1 MAKKENEKAEAANV
15 VEQTTPEAVVGNAT
29 TETTETTAETV
40 ETVNVENNNKE
51 AANVENIDAAEV
63 PENAEEISND
73 EALKLAADEVNK
85 LREENTVLKAQLDEA
100 TQKLQAVE
108 ETVGKLEEKLKAA
121 AAGNGGN
128 NEYYIELLAQFDAKI
143 DEYAGLRRERLRK
156 EFIIDLKEEIQRQ
169 KDLLKNA

>member
-15 VEQTTPEAVVGNAT
+15 VEQTTPEAVVENA
-29 TETTETTAETV
+29 TTETTAETV

-51 AANVENIDAAEV
+51 AANVENIDAVEV

>member
-1 MAKKENEKAEAANV
+1 MAKEKNETKEADV
-15 VEQTTPEAVVGNAT
+15 VETVAEEKKPEAVAENAT
-29 TETTETTAETV
+29 AETTETTVV
-40 ETVNVENNNKE
+40 EEANKE
-51 AANVENIDAAEV
+51 AAANAQNLDAVQV

-100 TQKLQAVE
+100 NQKLQAVE

-156 EFIIDLKEEIQRQ
+156 EFITDLKEEIQRQ
-169 KDLLKNA
+169 KDTLNNA

>member
-1 MAKKENEKAEAANV
+1 MAKEKNETKEAAV
-15 VEQTTPEAVVGNAT
+15 VETVAEEKKPEAIAENAT
-29 TETTETTAETV
+29 TETTVAE
-40 ETVNVENNNKE
+40 EANNE
-51 AANVENIDAAEV
+51 AASNAQNLDAVQV

-100 TQKLQAVE
+100 NQKLQAVE

-128 NEYYIELLAQFDAKI
+128 NEYYIDLLAQFDAKI

-156 EFIIDLKEEIQRQ
+156 EFITDLKEEIQRQ
-169 KDLLKNA
+169 KDTLNNA

>member
-1 MAKKENEKAEAANV
+1 MAKEKNETKEAAV
-15 VEQTTPEAVVGNAT
+15 AETVAEEKKPEAVAENAT
-29 TETTETTAETV
+29 AETTETTVV
-40 ETVNVENNNKE
+40 EEANKE
-51 AANVENIDAAEV
+51 AAANAQNLDAVQV

-100 TQKLQAVE
+100 NQKLQAVE

-121 AAGNGGN
+121 AAGNSGN
-128 NEYYIELLAQFDAKI
+128 NEYYIELLTQFDAKI

-156 EFIIDLKEEIQRQ
+156 EFITDLKEEIQRQ
-169 KDLLKNA
+169 KDTLNNA

>member
-1 MAKKENEKAEAANV
+1 M
-15 VEQTTPEAVVGNAT
+15 Q
-29 TETTETTAETV
+29 
-40 ETVNVENNNKE
+40 
-51 AANVENIDAAEV
+51 V

-100 TQKLQAVE
+100 NQKLQAVE

-156 EFIIDLKEEIQRQ
+156 EFITDLKEEIQRQ
-169 KDLLKNA
+169 KDTLNNA

>member
-15 VEQTTPEAVVGNAT
+15 VEQTTPEAVVENA
-29 TETTETTAETV
+29 TTETTAETV
-40 ETVNVENNNKE
+40 ETVNVENNDKE

-100 TQKLQAVE
+100 NQKLQAVE

-156 EFIIDLKEEIQRQ
+156 EFITDLKEEIQRQ
-169 KDLLKNA
+169 KDTLNNA

>member
-15 VEQTTPEAVVGNAT
+15 VEQTTPEVVVENA
-29 TETTETTAETV
+29 TTETTAETV
-40 ETVNVENNNKE
+40 ETVNVENNKE
-51 AANVENIDAAEV
+51 AANVENIDAVEV

>member
-15 VEQTTPEAVVGNAT
+15 VEQTTPEAVVENA
-29 TETTETTAETV
+29 TTETTAETV

-51 AANVENIDAAEV
+51 AANVENIDAVEV

-128 NEYYIELLAQFDAKI
+128 NEYYIELLTQFDAKI